1 MNENDKINNMQK
13 PVYTKVDQIIEHV
26 KSDHKMLKSYIS
38 GGIDNNHRLMIVYLT
53 GKNAFKQPNWFNEN
67 TFTYDAQKLKDK
79 ILTTFE
85 KNPGQYGYGILLGL
99 QPSGYYIVCIDID
112 IDNDCKYAVLKQF
125 EEIFKSR
132 NIYYYTEPTKSG
144 RYHIYAAL
152 DKLTDEL
159 KKINKIA
166 VSEECVKY
174 KYGKELPG
182 EVELLG
188 VEDKPHTI
196 TVYNGIIN
204 DEKPFFVEQLHVN
217 KAEDFLE
224 ALKEFINIYEE
235 TYDIEET
242 EETQD
247 TKRPKKLDTNG
258 IDKLVEF
265 YKLVWKHRF
274 VNGWEIDKVVSAVC
288 VTSGFE
294 DHVIYR
300 IFEEIYGDDFD
311 EKQTIYIIE
320 HTKEKDPQY
329 LPSVARVIVH
339 AKEFVKDSRF
349 TDDEKKVAKNL
360 IHSISDFGFELP
372 DYLINAEKV
381 YFVASYE
388 KQSKDKVTNRPIYR
402 ERWFIERNV
411 NNVKQVW
418 HVEIET
424 SYPKDI
430 YQQHRAITYPKQVS
444 LKTDIKRLLKEQ
456 TEVYEVIINDE
467 FTFVPSFSFDRLED
481 IAIEIAKRCSGY
493 KARFDIPLFQEYL
506 DIKIMEYLNKHG
518 GKPTPCYISK
528 STGWSDDFKM
538 FFHYDLNDEKHELS
552 KDNPLYKYR
561 KAESKNQK
569 EQHEFVLK
577 LLKEGKLL
585 GVLLSISASSI
596 LLKPLNLQPLTCIL
610 AGNPG
615 AGKTT
620 ASLIATSL
628 FYKSDTILLNA
639 NATNVGIELTLSDL
653 KSMPFVIDEGA
664 LADVGISLKHTIFS
678 VASGKGRTRGR
689 KDLSVDT
696 KDIVS
701 NVFWTTETTDVDEIK
716 RGGAYRRMLY
726 ITVEEWKD
734 FTQEVELSSK
744 EPRPNEKFAG
754 CGVDYIRFAVENLDK
769 LSEIFIQ
776 ETRDFSVRYGEIT
789 GLAENI
795 YAGIV
800 FLEQYYNQKFDQL
813 RQTVDE
819 LLREAK
825 KTFVLTRDNI
835 VEMLQQY
842 LYNNLHRLGHVVQVR
857 DGEGGYKYETKYK
870 PSSKEMLG
878 EYDETT
884 QTYYI
889 STTGFKTIAKELE
902 KERNLLVN
910 ALVKAGV
917 IEKRT
922 ENVKGKEKEETTM
935 PYYSKITKD
944 KIRVYKLKFP
954 DLPDQPPSDAS
965 DNTPP
970 SDNPPDSPNTP
981 ELVPTEP
988 MSNDYKQTGQSDM
1001 ETNDTTDYDTL
1012 DVAVEGFT
1020 TSSTVKAFDR
1030 KQTSSVL
1037 QPIDTK
1043 QIDAQ
1048 PFDTTLSDTEAVVE
1062 QPFDTESSDAYC
1074 GDTEIVESSN
1084 NAPEQ
1089 SEQTIDEIGDA
1100 DINFE
1105 ESDNESTDGGNKNM
1119 SKEEIETTKQSDT
1132 NNKENK
1138 PKNKIIIDEDTI
1150 DINNVKPRE
1159 EIPTYQIP
1167 KKNIKPFS
1175 KLTIGSFDIETTGL
1189 KETDQILAIAFNVY
1203 ENGELID
1210 KKRFYVDEYDNDD
1223 AKMVSAFLDKLKESN
1238 INVLTGW
1245 NIYDFDLQRIKAKD
1259 KNNKLRFTDPPV
1271 NIAGTRL
1278 NSNNNEPLKGYCI
1291 YVGDKYIE
1299 VIDAMHLTIKYDNVA
1314 RDIPAQSYQLKAV
1327 AKHFGI
1333 SDESRVV
1340 LGADQILKAYEE
1352 RNIELLEKY
1361 HGEDVR
1367 EAYEIFKKLA
1377 TSYYYIRSIVP
1388 FDISFFDAYRLST
1401 AALWEK
1407 ILEQAY
1413 NFEYKNT
1420 ISADEKAWFE
1430 GGLVVANKGLYKD
1443 VYKIDVASLYPN
1455 IMLNYYVY
1463 SRKDTKKV
1471 ALAVLNEYTNLRLQ
1485 LKKQAKLGNVEADL
1499 IQSALKVLINSLF
1512 GFYGTGGY
1520 LFNDMKAAATITAF
1534 GRKILRY
1541 MINYIETRKG
1551 IIIECDTDGIF
1562 YSAVNGEEIYEGL
1575 KQEMNKINFDIELE
1589 HRNCVMFASDK
1600 KNYVLIEEG
1609 NKVKKKGSK
1618 YAGRDKN
1625 RLWTEF
1631 VVEYIKRYIEDKKK
1645 AEEYE
1650 KEMWNRIFRREAFDW
1665 LKITRKVSKSDKSII
1680 EAAKSK
1686 GKDIS
1691 HGSIVTYVYS
1701 DFRGKRYIFEGEN
1714 ESLYDVNYYL
1724 SEFKKLMKEIKDV
1737 INATATNTNT
1747 NYK

>member
-528 STGWSDDFKM
+528 NTGWSDDFKM

-577 LLKEGKLL
+577 ILKEGKLL
-585 GVLLSISASSI
+585 GVLLTISVSSI
-596 LLKPLNLQPLTCIL
+596 FLKPFNLQPLTCIL

-620 ASLIATSL
+620 ASLVATSL

-726 ITVEEWKD
+726 ITVEEWKN
-734 FTQEVELSSK
+734 FTQETELSSK

-754 CGVDYIRFAVENLDK
+754 CGVDYIKYAVANLNK
-769 LSEIFIQ
+769 LSEIFVQ
-776 ETRDFSVRYGEIT
+776 ETRDFSRYYGEIT
-789 GLAENI
+789 GLASNI

-842 LYNNLHRLGHVVQVR
+842 LYNNQHKLGKAKKEE
-857 DGEGGYKYETKYK
+857 DGNGGSRYIATA
-870 PSSKEMLG
+870 PTSKEMLG
-878 EYDETT
+878 EYDEST

-889 STTGFKTIAKELE
+889 SVQGFKTIAKELE
-902 KERNLLVN
+902 KERTLLIN

-917 IEKRT
+917 M
-922 ENVKGKEKEETTM
+922 EKESIIYHSKVTK
-935 PYYSKITKD
+935 SKI
-944 KIRVYKLKFP
+944 RGYKLKFP
-954 DLPDQPPSDAS
+954 DLPTQPPSNAS

-970 SDNPPDSPNTP
+970 SDSPPDSPITP
-981 ELVPTEP
+981 EPMPADTPPDKPSNINTVDKSPIDEPSNSEVDFFSETPFERQQREKQAKQQAKQQLNSQHIETKPHDTQQFGTSNNESEQIEQYSNETTEP
-988 MSNDYKQTGQSDM
+988 IIDEICDDEIK
-1001 ETNDTTDYDTL
+1001 E
-1012 DVAVEGFT
+1012 EPE
-1020 TSSTVKAFDR
+1020 ST
-1030 KQTSSVL
+1030 
-1037 QPIDTK
+1037 
-1043 QIDAQ
+1043 
-1048 PFDTTLSDTEAVVE
+1048 
-1062 QPFDTESSDAYC
+1062 
-1074 GDTEIVESSN
+1074 
-1084 NAPEQ
+1084 
-1089 SEQTIDEIGDA
+1089 EQTINEKGNA
-1100 DINFE
+1100 GMDIKPIKQEQSGSENR
-1105 ESDNESTDGGNKNM
+1105 ES
-1119 SKEEIETTKQSDT
+1119 
-1132 NNKENK
+1132 KENK
-1138 PKNKIIIDEDTI
+1138 PKNKIIIDEGTL
-1150 DINNVKPRE
+1150 DIYDVKPRS
-1159 EIPTYQIP
+1159 EIPKYEIP

-1175 KLTIGSFDIETTGL
+1175 ELTIGSLDIETTGL
-1189 KETDQILAIAFNVY
+1189 EETDQILAIAFNIY
-1203 ENGELID
+1203 ENGKLID

-1223 AKMVSAFLDKLKESN
+1223 TKMVSAFLDKLKESN
-1238 INVLTGW
+1238 IDVLTGW

-1259 KNNKLRFTDPPV
+1259 KNNRLSFTDLV
-1271 NIAGTRL
+1271 NISGAKL
-1278 NSNNNEPLKGYCI
+1278 NNKQLQGYCI
-1291 YVGDKYIE
+1291 YVDNKYIE
-1299 VIDAMHLTIKYDNVA
+1299 VIDAMHLVIKYDAIA
-1314 RDIPAQSYQLKAV
+1314 RDIPAQDYGLKNV

-1333 SDESRVV
+1333 SKDDRVI
-1340 LGADQILKAYEE
+1340 LGADEIREYFKTNRALFNEYFD
-1352 RNIELLEKY
+1352 
-1361 HGEDVR
+1361 EDVR

-1377 TSYYYIRSIVP
+1377 PPYYYVKSIVP
-1388 FDISFFDAYRLST
+1388 FNISFFKAFRSST
-1401 AALWEK
+1401 ASIWER
-1407 ILEQAY
+1407 ILEHY
-1413 NFEYKNT
+1413 YDSKVPDYKNNIT
-1420 ISADEKAWFE
+1420 ADEKKDYE
-1430 GGLVVANKGLYKD
+1430 GALVIVNKGLYRN

-1455 IMLNYYVY
+1455 IMLNYHIH
-1463 SRKDTKKV
+1463 SRKDIDKI
-1471 ALAVLNEYTNLRLQ
+1471 ALAILNEYTNLRLQ
-1485 LKKQAKLGNVEADL
+1485 LKKQAKAGDKEADL
-1499 IQSALKVLINSLF
+1499 VQNSLKILINSLY

-1520 LFNDMKAAATITAF
+1520 LFNDMYASALITAY
-1534 GRKILRY
+1534 GRKILRE
-1541 MINYIETRKG
+1541 MIKYVEENGG
-1551 IIIECDTDGIF
+1551 IIIECDTDGIY
-1562 YSAVNGEEIYEGL
+1562 YSAKNGVEIYEGL
-1575 KQEMNKINFDIELE
+1575 RKKLNEEINFDIELE
-1589 HRNCVMFASDK
+1589 YKDCVMYASDK
-1600 KNYVLIEEG
+1600 KNYILIEPSG
-1609 NKVKKKGSK
+1609 KVKKKGSK

-1625 RLWTEF
+1625 KLWTEF
-1631 VVEYIKRYIEDKKK
+1631 VVEYIRRYIENP
-1645 AEEYE
+1645 ASANAYE
-1650 KEMWNRIFRREAFDW
+1650 KEIRDSIYDGKAFDW
-1665 LKITRKVSKSDKSII
+1665 LKITRKVSKNDKTII
-1680 EAAKSK
+1680 EDARVK
-1686 GKDIS
+1686 GIILS
-1691 HGSIVTYVYS
+1691 HGSIVTYVYKNAQK
-1701 DFRGKRYIFEGEN
+1701 GKYTFEN
-1714 ESLYDVNYYL
+1714 EEQKTYDIKYYAG
-1724 SEFKKLMKEIKDV
+1724 EFARLMKEIKDV
-1737 INATATNTNT
+1737 INASITNNHRH
-1747 NYK
+1747 